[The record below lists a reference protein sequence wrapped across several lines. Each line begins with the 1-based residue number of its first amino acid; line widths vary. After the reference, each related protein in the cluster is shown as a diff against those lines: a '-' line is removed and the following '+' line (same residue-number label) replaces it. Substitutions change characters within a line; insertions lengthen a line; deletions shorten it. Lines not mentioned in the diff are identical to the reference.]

1 MSVGYAAAGRLW
13 RVGLR
18 DGQPTAVCSV
28 KGEVVGGA
36 WRGDG
41 TIVFPV
47 TRGPM
52 YQVPALGGEPS
63 VLIPLVPGQ
72 DVDFHQPTVLP
83 DGVSLVY
90 ALHGREGTT
99 TLEVFA
105 GGARKT
111 VFRAPAKPRAV
122 TQVLN
127 LPSYSPTGHLV
138 FRQDEGNIGVWA
150 VPFSLSRLETTGSPF
165 LVAAGARN
173 PAAAADG
180 TLVFAA
186 TQDGGPTQLVWVR
199 ADGTLEQRVGDVRQ
213 AIAWPALARDGRRI
227 AFAATDNNSSDIWV
241 LDPDKGSTRITST
254 PIDENA
260 PVWMPDGRTLAYNCP
275 TDKGIA
281 ICAKAADGSGDTR
294 ILVERAAT
302 PVFSPDGRYMV
313 FMTSERAD
321 AGAML
326 WKLDEPAPRPYIPA
340 VNVSYPVGFS
350 ADGRYFAYTSFER
363 SEPRIYIR
371 RFPAGDTQWEVPG
384 VVSEFAIWP
393 AGGKQLFAI
402 IGRNLDI
409 ALTAIPVAA
418 TGDVPTFG
426 VPRTLFKTTT
436 EILGTGLV
444 VTVDGTRFLTVQHQ
458 ATGTPRTG
466 IVVVQNWWGEFSAKQ
481 P

>member
-1 MSVGYAAAGRLW
+1 
-13 RVGLR
+13 
-18 DGQPTAVCSV
+18 
-28 KGEVVGGA
+28 
-36 WRGDG
+36 
-41 TIVFPV
+41 
-47 TRGPM
+47 
-52 YQVPALGGEPS
+52 
-63 VLIPLVPGQ
+63 
-72 DVDFHQPTVLP
+72 
-83 DGVSLVY
+83 
-90 ALHGREGTT
+90 
-99 TLEVFA
+99 
-105 GGARKT
+105 
-111 VFRAPAKPRAV
+111 
-122 TQVLN
+122 
-127 LPSYSPTGHLV
+127 
-138 FRQDEGNIGVWA
+138 
-150 VPFSLSRLETTGSPF
+150 
-165 LVAAGARN
+165 
-173 PAAAADG
+173 
-180 TLVFAA
+180 
-186 TQDGGPTQLVWVR
+186 
-199 ADGTLEQRVGDVRQ
+199 
-213 AIAWPALARDGRRI
+213 
-227 AFAATDNNSSDIWV
+227 V